1 MTQDVL
7 LTISGLHQMEAMENG
22 DEENEPIE
30 VITPASY
37 YLKNDKH
44 YIIYDEV
51 VEGMPGVIKNK
62 VKIIGNDTL
71 EIMKSGITNAHMVF
85 EKNKQNV
92 TYYYTPYGGLQIGID
107 AERVSVDERDEEIQV
122 EVLYGLDINN
132 EHLANCRI
140 TLTAVPRGSRH
151 FTLLS

>member
-1 MTQDVL
+1 MTKDVL
-7 LTISGLHQMEAMENG
+7 LSIKGLQFA
-22 DEENEPIE
+22 NEQDTEPVE
-30 VITPASY
+30 VITSGDY
-37 YLKNDKH
+37 YKRNGKH
-44 YIIYDEV
+44 YILYDEV
-51 VEGMPGVIKNK
+51 MEGQEESTRNIIKVQNDYMELTKKGVVN
-62 VKIIGNDTL
+62 V
-71 EIMKSGITNAHMVF
+71 HMVF

>member
-85 EKNKQNV
+85 EKNKMNV
-92 TYYYTPYGGLQIGID
+92 TYYETPYGQMQVGVHTRD
-107 AERVSVDERDEEIQV
+107 VDINVTEDLIQV
-122 EVLYGLDINN
+122 EVEYGLDINH
-132 EHLANCRI
+132 EAMADCRI
-140 TLTAVPRGSRH
+140 SMNIQPKHAADSVLK
-151 FTLLS
+151 